1 MTTDRNK
8 YRTGRHVVF
17 SLQAHIVLV
26 TKYRRGAITDRVRE
40 EIIEA
45 SKEVGDRLDFTI
57 IEADGEDDHI
67 HLIIDYPPK
76 IALSRIIMVL
86 KTNTS
91 RRVREKNFPEVE
103 NALWGNH
110 FWSPSYFA
118 CSTGGASLD
127 KVRKYVQNQRK
138 EPKGPGRPST

>member
-1 MTTDRNK
+1 MTADRNK

-17 SLQAHIVLV
+17 SLQAHIVFV
-26 TKYRRGAITDRVRE
+26 TKYRRGAITGRVRE
-40 EIIEA
+40 EIINA
-45 SKEVGDRLDFTI
+45 SKEVGSRLDFSI

-103 NALWGNH
+103 KALWGNH

-118 CSTGGASLD
+118 CSTGGASLE
-127 KVRKYVQNQRK
+127 KVHKYVQDQRK
-138 EPKGPGRPST
+138 EPKRPGRPNN

>member
-1 MTTDRNK
+1 MSIDRNK

-26 TKYRRGAITDRVRE
+26 TKCRRGAITDRVRE
-40 EIIEA
+40 EIIKA
-45 SKEVGDRLDFTI
+45 SKEVGDRLDFSI
-57 IEADGEDDHI
+57 VEADGEDDHI

-91 RRVREKNFPEVE
+91 RRVREKKFPEVE
-103 NALWGNH
+103 KALWGKH
-110 FWSPSYFA
+110 FWSPSYFV
-118 CSTGGASLD
+118 CSTGGASSK
-127 KVRKYVQNQRK
+127 KVHKYVQDQRK
-138 EPKGPGRPST
+138 EPKRPGRPSN